1 MFTNQSLADLIEQH
15 ASPVPRYTSYPT
27 ALELQT
33 SSDLQPVHQALKQI
47 ATKSIPISIY
57 VHLPHCPSLCY
68 FCACN
73 KVISAK
79 AEDRVQYLKNLWDE
93 VALVKQQ
100 AGGKLQATQLHLG
113 GGSPSYLEPDDLSA
127 LLSMLS
133 REFVFTETI
142 NQSIEIDP
150 RTFNREKA
158 AVLGVFGFKRASL
171 GVQDFDP
178 KVQELVNRIQPLALT
193 EQAVNLLVAQGI
205 DQINFDLIYGLPGQ
219 TEESFAKTVAQVV
232 AIKPSRIAL
241 YGYAHVDWKVK
252 VQNVFNKHPRPD
264 PHQRTRMFLAALE
277 SFEQAG
283 YRYIGLD
290 HFALPADELAIAQDR
305 GQLRRNFMGYTT
317 VIGAGVLAL
326 GVSAISDIEGVL
338 FQNTPKI
345 EEYQKQISR
354 SILPVEK
361 ILVRSPEDRIRSWI
375 IERIM
380 CDAELNLADLPR
392 EMYDE
397 RIVNQITVQDFPRL
411 REWEK
416 IGLMTREGNVIK
428 LNRIGRLFS
437 RQIAAVFD
445 AYLIKHQTS
454 NKPKFSQG
462 I

>member
-1 MFTNQSLADLIEQH
+1 M
-15 ASPVPRYTSYPT
+15 
-27 ALELQT
+27 
-33 SSDLQPVHQALKQI
+33 
-47 ATKSIPISIY
+47 
-57 VHLPHCPSLCY
+57 
-68 FCACN
+68 
-73 KVISAK
+73 
-79 AEDRVQYLKNLWDE
+79 
-93 VALVKQQ
+93 
-100 AGGKLQATQLHLG
+100 
-113 GGSPSYLEPDDLSA
+113 
-127 LLSMLS
+127 
-133 REFVFTETI
+133 
-142 NQSIEIDP
+142 
-150 RTFNREKA
+150 
-158 AVLGVFGFKRASL
+158 
-171 GVQDFDP
+171 
-178 KVQELVNRIQPLALT
+178 
-193 EQAVNLLVAQGI
+193 
-205 DQINFDLIYGLPGQ
+205 
-219 TEESFAKTVAQVV
+219 AQVV

-290 HFALPADELAIAQDR
+290 HFALPADELAIAQDQ

-397 RIVNQITVQDFPRL
+397 RIVNKITVQDFPRL